1 MALGKE
7 DIKSDIVPLE
17 ELSKENVICGIVIA
31 GFAISVIYHY
41 LSAFILGFDFYPY
54 NTFLHAQKDR
64 FSDFYTLYN
73 ASKELDPY
81 LYPSSIFLPFPFF
94 FTYLFTFFKPLTSLI
109 LVTITFIVFFITYL
123 YKNIQIHDKFVRM
136 LVIFILTFM
145 SYPILFSIDRGSIEI
160 WMFISLAFFMYF
172 YMKGMDYFSVLF
184 LSVAISFNF
193 YSGVF
198 AILFL
203 IDKKYIHFLLA
214 GLGSILLTI
223 GSAVLL
229 KGGMVATYKGLMMNL
244 AVFRNEYLSGGINS
258 LHDSISL
265 YAPLKLVFG
274 DNLFLGKFYC
284 ILAIVLFSIIVIF
297 LFKYKLSTWK
307 VVTLLMFSYIL
318 LPQISS
324 DHKLITLF
332 IPIILFLNTKEYSK
346 FDMLYSLFFGVL
358 LIPKNYFIISG
369 DVNISVFLNPVIIII
384 PVILIFYEAI
394 TKNNGNNVITNE
406 SR

>member
-1 MALGKE
+1 
-7 DIKSDIVPLE
+7 
-17 ELSKENVICGIVIA
+17 
-31 GFAISVIYHY
+31 
-41 LSAFILGFDFYPY
+41 
-54 NTFLHAQKDR
+54 
-64 FSDFYTLYN
+64 
-73 ASKELDPY
+73 
-81 LYPSSIFLPFPFF
+81 
-94 FTYLFTFFKPLTSLI
+94 
-109 LVTITFIVFFITYL
+109 
-123 YKNIQIHDKFVRM
+123 
-136 LVIFILTFM
+136 
-145 SYPILFSIDRGSIEI
+145 
-160 WMFISLAFFMYF
+160 
-172 YMKGMDYFSVLF
+172 
-184 LSVAISFNF
+184 
-193 YSGVF
+193 
-198 AILFL
+198 
-203 IDKKYIHFLLA
+203 
-214 GLGSILLTI
+214 
-223 GSAVLL
+223 
-229 KGGMVATYKGLMMNL
+229 MVATYNGLMMNL

-265 YAPLKLVFG
+265 YAPLKSVFG

-307 VVTLLMFSYIL
+307 VVALLMFSYIL

-406 SR
+406 SRLNVKKRK